1 MSKTEWGVKRLCAT
15 CAAPFY
21 DLHRY
26 PVRCPKCDAVFRP
39 SAPTARRAAAKRPA
53 PAKRGWP
60 KVVTSEEPV
69 PEPSAGSPPQRATDV
84 EDDDEVE
91 VDQDG
96 DEDEILEHADDD
108 DEAADDIDGI
118 KDGAKSD

>member
-39 SAPTARRAAAKRPA
+39 SAPTARRAAVKRPA

-69 PEPSAGSPPQRATDV
+69 PEPSAGSPPQRATDI

-91 VDQDG
+91 VDQG
-96 DEDEILEHADDD
+96 GEEDEVLEHADDD
-108 DEAADDIDGI
+108 EAAEDIDGI
-118 KDGAKSD
+118 KGGANPD